1 MVLHYQILHWIV
13 LIKHMRIL
21 ILSIHGYL
29 CMICAVRYMMQ
40 RSHVITYFQNG
51 ENLLRWTNPFA
62 PTHNEKFHAWD
73 NKKIRAAQKCWTVLG
88 PFQCYVAAL
97 RNMHAQF
104 FDQCV
109 MYMWSSHIHFLWF
122 LYLFFDI
129 LWLCIA
135 YILDN

>member
-1 MVLHYQILHWIV
+1 MMVLHYQILHWMV

-62 PTHNEKFHAWD
+62 PTHNVKFHAW
-73 NKKIRAAQKCWTVLG
+73 KTKSLRAAKKFSSVIGPSLCCVAITIHAWT
-88 PFQCYVAAL
+88 FI
-97 RNMHAQF
+97 
-104 FDQCV
+104 DQCV
-109 MYMWSSHIHFLWF
+109 MHMWKSQVHFPWF
-122 LYLFFDI
+122 LLV
-129 LWLCIA
+129 L
-135 YILDN
+135 LDNLRFSIA